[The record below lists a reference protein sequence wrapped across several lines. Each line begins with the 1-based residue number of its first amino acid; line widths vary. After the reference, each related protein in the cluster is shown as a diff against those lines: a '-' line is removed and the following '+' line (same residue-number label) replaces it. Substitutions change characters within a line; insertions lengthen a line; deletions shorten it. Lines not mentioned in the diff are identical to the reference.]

1 MTEKYW
7 DKLLTKWRAQK
18 RDGFTI
24 PYIIGSQKYL
34 PDNQQIQ
41 DIEELLIDIVNNDQT
56 EIYISYCDTIGDII
70 LGVRDETKKELLG
83 SYPSFKGKSQS
94 KFYLTTGVNHLGKN
108 MENIISSL
116 KDKFQADIN
125 DGKFSLNNGIKGDYS
140 PKEIEFITTC
150 YSE

>member
-7 DKLLTKWRAQK
+7 GKLLTKWREQK

-34 PDNQQIQ
+34 PNNQKIH
-41 DIEELLIDIVNNDQT
+41 DIEELLIDIVNNEQT
-56 EIYISYCDTIGDII
+56 EIYISYCDAIGDII

-83 SYPSFKGKSQS
+83 SYPPFNGKSQS
-94 KFYLTTGVNHLGKN
+94 KFYLTTGVDYLGIN
-108 MENIISSL
+108 IENIISSL
-116 KDKFQADIN
+116 KNKFQADIN
-125 DGKFSLNNGIKGDYS
+125 NGKFSLNNGIKGDYN
-140 PKEIEFITTC
+140 PKEVEFITTG